1 MVNTC
6 SEKNKMTEDNLKKL
20 REEIKSFPA
29 TPGVY
34 LMKNDKGIVIYVGKA
49 ASLKNR
55 VRSYF
60 SGQDERYQVRFLMN
74 RVTSIE
80 IMVTDTE
87 KEALILEDILIKKHR
102 PRYNINLKDDKTYLS
117 LKVDMT
123 HNFPRVEVVRV
134 KKKNRGASIRYFG
147 PYSSAQGLRE
157 TLGLLQKAFAIRTCR
172 ESSFNNRVRP
182 CLSYQIKRCSGP
194 CCGHIDRDS
203 YRKMIA
209 EVLLFLEGRSDE
221 IVKRFRARMK
231 DAAKALNF
239 EEAARLRDL
248 VANMERTLER
258 QRVFTSASDDRD
270 VIGAYR
276 DGADIAIYILFIRE
290 GKMTGGKGFYFGRQ
304 ELPDEELLS
313 SFVKRYYSG
322 GRYVP
327 AEVIIAKES
336 VERVAIE
343 EWLAELRG
351 KSVSIKVPQRGEK
364 LKLLAMAAKNAR
376 QFFIARGR
384 DEMETKGLLKEIK
397 EDFSLK
403 SLPHRME
410 CYDNSNIQGT
420 DAVGSMVVFID
431 GEADKNR
438 YRRFKIKSVSG
449 ADDFAMMYEVLTRRL
464 GGEEELPD
472 LIVIDGG
479 KGQLGMA
486 LKAIEEAGLDDRIDL
501 ISLAKEKVFNVKG
514 GKEKREERVYIPGR
528 KNPLK
533 LKERSASLYLFQRI
547 RDEAHRFAITYHK
560 NLRSKRALSSP
571 LDSIKGLGPAKKKA
585 LLKHFGS
592 LQGIREASAEDI
604 QTVRGITGSLA
615 IAIVAR
621 LK

>member
-1 MVNTC
+1 MI
-6 SEKNKMTEDNLKKL
+6 EDNLDKL
-20 REEIKSFPA
+20 GEEIKNFPA
-29 TPGVY
+29 APGVY
-34 LMKNDKGIVIYVGKA
+34 IMKNDKGVVIYVGKA
-49 ASLKNR
+49 ASLKGR

-74 RVTSIE
+74 RVASIE

-87 KEALILEDILIKKHR
+87 KEALILEDILIKKHH

-117 LKVDMT
+117 LKVDMS
-123 HNFPRVEVVRV
+123 HDFPRVEVVRV
-134 KKKNRGASIRYFG
+134 KKKGSKGKVRYFG

-157 TLGLLQKAFAIRTCR
+157 TLGLLHKIFPLRTCR
-172 ESSFNNRVRP
+172 ESNFNNRVRP

-203 YRKMIA
+203 YREMIA

-221 IVKRFRARMK
+221 ILKRFKARMK
-231 DAAKALNF
+231 DAANLLDF

-248 VANMERTLER
+248 IANMERTLER
-258 QRVFTSASDDRD
+258 QRVFTSAADDRD
-270 VIGAYR
+270 VIGLYR
-276 DGADIAIYILFIRE
+276 DGAHIAGYILFIRE
-290 GKMTGGKGFYFGRQ
+290 GKMTGGKGYYFGRQ
-304 ELPDEELLS
+304 EMPDEEILS

-327 AEVIIAKES
+327 SEVLLAKEPGETG
-336 VERVAIE
+336 ERAVIE

-376 QFFIARGR
+376 QFFINRGR
-384 DEMETKGLLKEIK
+384 DEMETKNLLE
-397 EDFSLK
+397 EMRETFSLK
-403 SLPHRME
+403 SPPHRME

-431 GEADKNR
+431 GEADKSR

-464 GGEEELPD
+464 SGGEELPD

-501 ISLAKEKVFNVKG
+501 LSLAKEKVFNVKG

-547 RDEAHRFAITYHK
+547 RDEAHRFALNYHK

-571 LDSIKGLGPAKKKA
+571 LDDIKGLGPAKKKA

-592 LQGIREASAEDI
+592 LKGIREASVEDI
-604 QTVRGITGSLA
+604 QAVKGIAGDLA
-615 IAIVAR
+615 LAIVAG
-621 LK
+621 LKQRG

>member
-1 MVNTC
+1 
-6 SEKNKMTEDNLKKL
+6 MTKENLEKL
-20 REEIKSFPA
+20 REEIKHFPA
-29 TPGVY
+29 TPGTY
-34 LMKNDKGIVIYVGKA
+34 IMKNDKGVVIYVGKA
-49 ASLKNR
+49 ASLKAR

-74 RVTSIE
+74 RVASIE

-117 LKVDMT
+117 LKVDMA
-123 HNFPRVEVVRV
+123 HDFPRVEVVRV
-134 KKKNRGASIRYFG
+134 KKKSSKGKVRYFG

-157 TLGLLQKAFAIRTCR
+157 TLGLLQKLFLLRTCR
-172 ESSFNNRVRP
+172 ETNFNNRVRP

-203 YRKMIA
+203 YREMMA

-221 IVKRFRARMK
+221 IVKRFKSRMK
-231 DAAKALNF
+231 DAAESLDF

-258 QRVFTSASDDRD
+258 QRVFTLATDDRD
-270 VIGAYR
+270 VIGCYR
-276 DGADIAIYILFIRE
+276 EGADIAVYVLFIRE
-290 GKMTGGKGFYFGRQ
+290 GKMTGGKGYYFGRQ
-304 ELPDEELLS
+304 ELPDEEVLS
-313 SFVKRYYSG
+313 SFVKRYYAG

-327 AEVIIAKES
+327 GEVLLSRES
-336 VERVAIE
+336 GESGERAAVE

-351 KSVSIKVPQRGEK
+351 KSVSIKVPKRGEK
-364 LKLLAMAAKNAR
+364 LKLLDMAAKNAR
-376 QFFIARGR
+376 QFFINRGR
-384 DEMETKGLLKEIK
+384 DEEDAKSLL
-397 EDFSLK
+397 EDIRESFSLK
-403 SLPHRME
+403 NLPRRME
-410 CYDNSNIQGT
+410 CYDNSNIGGT
-420 DAVGSMVVFID
+420 NAVGSMVVFID
-431 GEADKNR
+431 GEADKGR
-438 YRRFKIKSVSG
+438 YRRFKIKSASG

-472 LIVIDGG
+472 LIVVDGG

-486 LKAIEEAGLDDRIDL
+486 LKALEEAGLDDRVDL

-533 LKERSASLYLFQRI
+533 LKERSAMLYLFQRI
-547 RDEAHRFAITYHK
+547 RDEAHRFAVTYHK

-571 LDSIKGLGPAKKKA
+571 LDDIKGLGPAKKKA
-585 LLKHFGS
+585 LLKHFSS
-592 LQGIREASAEDI
+592 LKGIREASAEDI
-604 QTVRGITGSLA
+604 QSVKGITSQLA
-615 IAIVAR
+615 VDIVDR

>member
-1 MVNTC
+1 MN
-6 SEKNKMTEDNLKKL
+6 ENDFEKL
-20 REEIKSFPA
+20 REEIRNFPA
-29 TPGVY
+29 APGVY
-34 LMKNDKGIVIYVGKA
+34 IMKNDKGVVIYVGKA
-49 ASLKNR
+49 ASLKAR

-74 RVTSIE
+74 RVSSIE

-117 LKVDMT
+117 LKVDMS
-123 HNFPRVEVVRV
+123 HDFPRVEVVRV
-134 KKKNRGASIRYFG
+134 KKKGSKGKVRYFG

-157 TLGLLQKAFAIRTCR
+157 TLGLIQKLFPIRTCR
-172 ESSFNNRVRP
+172 ETNFNNRVRP
-182 CLSYQIKRCSGP
+182 CLSYQIKRCCGP

-203 YRKMIA
+203 YGEMIA

-221 IVKRFRARMK
+221 IIKRFKSRMK
-231 DAAKALNF
+231 DAAGLLDF

-258 QRVFTSASDDRD
+258 QRVFTSADDDRD
-270 VIGAYR
+270 VIGTYR
-276 DGADIAIYILFIRE
+276 EGANIAAYILFIRE
-290 GKMTGGKGFYFGRQ
+290 GKMTGGKGYYFGRQ
-304 ELPDEELLS
+304 EMPDEEILS
-313 SFVKRYYSG
+313 SFVKGYYAG

-327 AEVIIAKES
+327 GEVLLAMEPGES
-336 VERVAIE
+336 GERVVIE

-351 KSVSIKVPQRGEK
+351 KSVSIKVPKRGEK

-376 QFFIARGR
+376 QFVINRGR
-384 DEMETKGLLKEIK
+384 DEMETKGLLE
-397 EDFSLK
+397 EMRESFSLRN
-403 SLPHRME
+403 LPRRME

-431 GEADKNR
+431 GQADKSR
-438 YRRFKIKSVSG
+438 YRRFKIKSASG

-486 LKAIEEAGLDDRIDL
+486 LKALEEAGLEERIDL
-501 ISLAKEKVFNVKG
+501 VSLAKEKVFNVKG

-547 RDEAHRFAITYHK
+547 RDEAHRFAVNYHK

-571 LDSIKGLGPAKKKA
+571 LDDIKGLGPAKKKA
-585 LLKHFGS
+585 LLKRFGS
-592 LQGIREASAEDI
+592 LKGLREASLEDI
-604 QTVRGITGSLA
+604 QAVKGIRGQLALA
-615 IAIVAR
+615 IVDR

>member
-1 MVNTC
+1 
-6 SEKNKMTEDNLKKL
+6 MTKENLKKL

-29 TPGVY
+29 APGVY
-34 LMKNDKGIVIYVGKA
+34 IMKNDKGVVIYVGKA
-49 ASLKNR
+49 ASLKAR

-74 RVTSIE
+74 RVASIE

-123 HNFPRVEVVRV
+123 HDFPRVEVVRV
-134 KKKNRGASIRYFG
+134 KKKDSKGKVRYFG

-157 TLGLLQKAFAIRTCR
+157 TLGLLHKVFPLRTCR
-172 ESSFNNRVRP
+172 ETNFNNRVRP

-194 CCGHIDRDS
+194 CSGHIDRDS
-203 YRKMIA
+203 YREIIA

-221 IVKRFRARMK
+221 IVKRFKSRMK
-231 DAAKALNF
+231 DAAELLDF

-258 QRVFTSASDDRD
+258 QRVFTSVADDRD
-270 VIGAYR
+270 VIGTYR
-276 DGADIAIYILFIRE
+276 DGVDIAVYILFIRE
-290 GKMTGGKGFYFGRQ
+290 GKMTGGKGYYFGRQ
-304 ELPDEELLS
+304 EMGDEELLS

-327 AEVIIAKES
+327 GEVIIAKDLEGRAA
-336 VERVAIE
+336 VE

-364 LKLLAMAAKNAR
+364 LKLLDMAAKNAR
-376 QFFIARGR
+376 QFFIGRGR
-384 DEMETKGLLKEIK
+384 DEMETKSLLEEIR
-397 EDFSLK
+397 ESFSLK
-403 SLPHRME
+403 NMPHRME
-410 CYDNSNIQGT
+410 CYDNSNIGGT

-431 GEADKNR
+431 GEADKSR
-438 YRRFKIKSVSG
+438 YRRFKIKSASG

-464 GGEEELPD
+464 SGGEELPD
-472 LIVIDGG
+472 LIVVDGG

-486 LKAIEEAGLDDRIDL
+486 VKAIEEAGLDDRIDL
-501 ISLAKEKVFNVKG
+501 LSLAKEKVFNVKG

-571 LDSIKGLGPAKKKA
+571 LDDIKGLGPAKKKA

-592 LQGIREASAEDI
+592 LKGIREASVEDL
-604 QTVRGITGSLA
+604 QEVKGVNKGLSLD
-615 IAIVAR
+615 IVDS
-621 LK
+621 LKD

>member
-1 MVNTC
+1 
-6 SEKNKMTEDNLKKL
+6 MTKDNLEKL

-29 TPGVY
+29 APGVY
-34 LMKNDKGIVIYVGKA
+34 IMKNDKGVVIYVGKA

-74 RVTSIE
+74 RVASIE

-123 HNFPRVEVVRV
+123 HDFPRVEVVRV
-134 KKKNRGASIRYFG
+134 KKKDSKGKVRYFG

-157 TLGLLQKAFAIRTCR
+157 TLGLLHKIFPLRTCR
-172 ESSFNNRVRP
+172 ETNFSNRVRP

-203 YRKMIA
+203 YRAMIA

-221 IVKRFRARMK
+221 IVKRFKSRMK
-231 DAAKALNF
+231 GAAELLDF

-248 VANMERTLER
+248 IANMERTLER
-258 QRVFTSASDDRD
+258 QRVFTSAADDRD
-270 VIGAYR
+270 VIGTYR
-276 DGADIAIYILFIRE
+276 DGADIAVYILFIRE
-290 GKMTGGKGFYFGRQ
+290 GKMTGGKGYYFGRQ
-304 ELPDEELLS
+304 EMPDEEILS

-327 AEVIIAKES
+327 GEVLLAKELG
-336 VERVAIE
+336 EREERAAIE

-364 LKLLAMAAKNAR
+364 LKLLDMAAKNAR
-376 QFFIARGR
+376 QFFINRGR
-384 DEMETKGLLKEIK
+384 DEMETRSLLEEIR
-397 EDFSLK
+397 ETFSLK
-403 SLPHRME
+403 SLPQRME
-410 CYDNSNIQGT
+410 CYDNSNIGGT

-431 GEADKNR
+431 GEADKSR
-438 YRRFKIKSVSG
+438 YRRFKIKSASG

-464 GGEEELPD
+464 NGEEELPD

-486 LKAIEEAGLDDRIDL
+486 LKALEEAGLDDRIDL
-501 ISLAKEKVFNVKG
+501 LSLAKEKVFNVKG

-560 NLRSKRALSSP
+560 NIRSKRALSSP
-571 LDSIKGLGPAKKKA
+571 LDDIKGLGPAKKKA
-585 LLKHFGS
+585 LLKRFGS
-592 LQGIREASAEDI
+592 LKEIREASAGDI
-604 QTVRGITGSLA
+604 QTVNGITGQLA
-615 IAIVAR
+615 VDIVEG